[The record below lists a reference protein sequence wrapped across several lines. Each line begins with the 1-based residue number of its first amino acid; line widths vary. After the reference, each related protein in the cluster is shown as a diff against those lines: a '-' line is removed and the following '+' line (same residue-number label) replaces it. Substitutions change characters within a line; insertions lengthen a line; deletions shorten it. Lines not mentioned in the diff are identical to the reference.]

1 MKHWLV
7 FVMMVVGGV
16 STAVVAQSANEQV
29 TALEDLRR
37 GDFVTVTGTV
47 TRLQDDDEFIIDDGT
62 ARAEI
67 YVRGGLP
74 GPAFRVGDT
83 VTVRGRVDDD
93 VIGLRREIYAR
104 EVETAD
110 GTLIRAD
117 GRRDE

>member
-1 MKHWLV
+1 MKQWLV
-7 FVMMVVGGV
+7 FVVMVVAGV
-16 STAVVAQSANEQV
+16 SASVGAQSTNEQV

-37 GDFVTVTGTV
+37 GDFVSVTGEV

-83 VTVRGRVDDD
+83 VIVRGRVDDD
-93 VIGLRREIYAR
+93 MIGFRREIYAT
-104 EVETAD
+104 EIETAD
-110 GTLIRAD
+110 GTVLSVD
-117 GRRDE
+117 GRHD